1 MFHNHQPAS
10 LESVP
15 EQPQPQ
21 HHLVINQSPT
31 DLPVLSQTTSHRN
44 DDLPSLAF
52 DPNGSNSIPNPLT
65 TTPSRTA
72 TTYPEGGG
80 KAWSVVLGSFCGMAA
95 SFGIMNTI
103 GTFQAYLAEHQLR
116 EYSEGQVGWIF
127 GVYAFISFFGGI
139 QIGPIFD
146 CYGPKWLLVSGTVSV
161 VASLM
166 LLSVSQCEALCLG
179 GFGVELDGSDG
190 F

>member
-1 MFHNHQPAS
+1 M
-10 LESVP
+10 
-15 EQPQPQ
+15 
-21 HHLVINQSPT
+21 
-31 DLPVLSQTTSHRN
+31 
-44 DDLPSLAF
+44 
-52 DPNGSNSIPNPLT
+52 
-65 TTPSRTA
+65 
-72 TTYPEGGG
+72 
-80 KAWSVVLGSFCGMAA
+80 VLGSFCGMVA

-179 GFGVELDGSDG
+179 GFGVELDSSDR